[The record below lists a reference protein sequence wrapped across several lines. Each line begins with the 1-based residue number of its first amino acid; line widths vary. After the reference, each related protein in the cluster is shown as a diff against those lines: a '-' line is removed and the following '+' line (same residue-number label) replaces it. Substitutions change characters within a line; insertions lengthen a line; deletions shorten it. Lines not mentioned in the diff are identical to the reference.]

1 MSQEKPIT
9 HKTHNKTEADGIQ
22 TGTMLMAKQLYQ
34 GFKNVF
40 TYSAGMQQWV
50 NNNLPAKPEYTFA
63 GDFAI
68 ADWMEGKTGVLETYN
83 RVKKEWLN
91 NYKAFTD
98 AAVAINMLAWAH
110 YNLKKQGYEGRD
122 IFIELYSNLYH
133 QAVQD
138 FYEQYEGDE
147 KATSYFFQMTD

>member
-1 MSQEKPIT
+1 
-9 HKTHNKTEADGIQ
+9 
-22 TGTMLMAKQLYQ
+22 MAKQLYQ

-68 ADWMEGKTGVLETYN
+68 ADWMEGKSGVLETYN

-98 AAVAINMLAWAH
+98 AAVSINMLSWAH
-110 YNLKKQGYEGRD
+110 NISNFKPRVVFQKFNIALTNHTSSAKYTYFNL
-122 IFIELYSNLYH
+122 I
-133 QAVQD
+133 
-138 FYEQYEGDE
+138 
-147 KATSYFFQMTD
+147 